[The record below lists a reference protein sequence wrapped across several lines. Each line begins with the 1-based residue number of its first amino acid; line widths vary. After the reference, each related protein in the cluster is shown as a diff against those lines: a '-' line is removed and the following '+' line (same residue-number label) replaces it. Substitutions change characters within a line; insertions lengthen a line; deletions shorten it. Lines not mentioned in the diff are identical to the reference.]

1 MNIIICDDRIDDRKN
16 VSDLLSDYGEKK
28 NYEFTITEYDSGE
41 QLCEEQSA
49 LEACQLLF
57 LDINM
62 QGMDGLKTAMR
73 IKEKYPKLPV
83 VLVTAYMNY
92 ALDGYKVK
100 ASRFLLKDNL
110 ADTIEECMD
119 DLIAEINKN
128 RRILEFRFV
137 EGTIKLYADDI
148 IYIET
153 ELHKNGYFTML
164 QSVSRSS
171 DILSLVKNWN
181 VDGMILVFPT
191 SAQNLEK
198 LMDAANCPIATFDS
212 NYSHPNL
219 INVISDD
226 EKGLYLSTKYMIN
239 HGHTEIAFVADYEGN
254 IVLTKRFNGYKKALE
269 DSHIPFRP
277 EYIFSYPPSYEGGIE
292 AGRAIAGSKSPIT
305 AVVTTA
311 DICAIGIMEGARL
324 GGYRVPI
331 DLSVI
336 GYDNLNLCQY
346 TVPKLTSVSQNV
358 PKKARLATELLLKK
372 IHDNESDSNL
382 GEIMDVEIVDRQ
394 SVISLY

>member
-41 QLCEEQSA
+41 QLCEDQSA

-73 IKEKYPKLPV
+73 IKEKYPKLLV

-153 ELHKNGYFTML
+153 ELHKN
-164 QSVSRSS
+164 
-171 DILSLVKNWN
+171 
-181 VDGMILVFPT
+181 VFYT
-191 SAQNLEK
+191 
-198 LMDAANCPIATFDS
+198 
-212 NYSHPNL
+212 
-219 INVISDD
+219 
-226 EKGLYLSTKYMIN
+226 EKGTFQIYKKLDELENEFNDIGSCRYGSESAGFTESFFHLIIIRRNITYRIL
-239 HGHTEIAFVADYEGN
+239 HGGQKCRFCKTGGSFGLTACDIRACDSQGVAFVEN
-254 IVLTKRFNGYKKALE
+254 RK
-269 DSHIPFRP
+269 
-277 EYIFSYPPSYEGGIE
+277 
-292 AGRAIAGSKSPIT
+292 
-305 AVVTTA
+305 
-311 DICAIGIMEGARL
+311 C
-324 GGYRVPI
+324 
-331 DLSVI
+331 
-336 GYDNLNLCQY
+336 
-346 TVPKLTSVSQNV
+346 
-358 PKKARLATELLLKK
+358 LL
-372 IHDNESDSNL
+372 
-382 GEIMDVEIVDRQ
+382 
-394 SVISLY
+394 

>member
-1 MNIIICDDRIDDRKN
+1 MPGMALPPFLRI
-16 VSDLLSDYGEKK
+16 
-28 NYEFTITEYDSGE
+28 FTSIMSNSLMPIRDAVNANATSVDNRSGVV
-41 QLCEEQSA
+41 A
-49 LEACQLLF
+49 
-57 LDINM
+57 
-62 QGMDGLKTAMR
+62 
-73 IKEKYPKLPV
+73 V
-83 VLVTAYMNY
+83 VLLVIHHQLHRRGEGHA
-92 ALDGYKVK
+92 
-100 ASRFLLKDNL
+100 RFRGHD
-110 ADTIEECMD
+110 
-119 DLIAEINKN
+119 
-128 RRILEFRFV
+128 
-137 EGTIKLYADDI
+137 
-148 IYIET
+148 
-153 ELHKNGYFTML
+153 
-164 QSVSRSS
+164 
-171 DILSLVKNWN
+171 
-181 VDGMILVFPT
+181 
-191 SAQNLEK
+191 LEK